1 MGLSRAGRIVTEGDT
16 WQRVDGFVGTR
27 VGTGTVILDLE
38 AGRYYSF
45 EDAALVIWDLLEG
58 PQTLAGIVENLTAGY
73 DVTRDQC
80 QTDVAKFIDRLMQ
93 KSLVR
98 LVG

>member
-1 MGLSRAGRIVTEGDT
+1 VTEGDT
-16 WQRVDGFVGTR
+16 WQRVDRFVGTR

-45 EDAALVIWDLLEG
+45 EDTALVIWDLLEA
-58 PQTLAGIVENLTAGY
+58 PQSLASIVENLTGSY
-73 DVTRDQC
+73 NVTHEQC
-80 QTDVAKFIDRLMQ
+80 QTDVAKFVNRLTQ

-98 LVG
+98 LVS